1 MRLFCAKFLGHLA
14 VCGRS
19 IWSEAFELRC
29 EVRILRSFQHAGVAE
44 WQTRWTQNPVIA
56 RSCGFNPLRRHCRS
70 FPRNWHSSEGK
81 SQPRK
86 CPLECRN
93 GCAGPEA
100 PWRGRYRATETKD
113 SHTKIPFSGEARTS
127 DVIRRA
133 CRFNIFVY
141 SV

>member
-1 MRLFCAKFLGHLA
+1 MRSSYSSLLP
-14 VCGRS
+14 
-19 IWSEAFELRC
+19 
-29 EVRILRSFQHAGVAE
+29 
-44 WQTRWTQNPVIA
+44 TR
-56 RSCGFNPLRRHCRS
+56 RRGGMADALDSKSSDRKIVWVQPPPPALP
-70 FPRNWHSSEGK
+70 FFSSELAFFRGK

-133 CRFNIFVY
+133 CRFN
-141 SV
+141 